1 MPSDEYLPEPMV
13 VICGPT
19 GVGKS
24 ALVQRYLFGVF
35 PPEVRDAIQADFAIR
50 YRKRVEVDGEP
61 CILEI
66 HRSNRMESVATTDMF
81 LRKADMFLLVYRI
94 GSRESFDEMKE
105 RHQLILGRREDKV
118 PIILVGNKCDLSSNM
133 RAVSPEEGA
142 DLARELGCGFIE
154 TSAKDNVNV
163 EQTFINLIREHRRME
178 QEKKQA
184 PVEELTTKDVQE
196 KEGRSFKDRI
206 LAFFKRLPRKKST

>member
-1 MPSDEYLPEPMV
+1 MPSSELLPEPMV
-13 VICGPT
+13 VVCGPS

-35 PPEVRDAIQADFAIR
+35 PPEFDPLHGAGD
-50 YRKRVEVDGEP
+50 RKRVEVDGEP
-61 CILEI
+61 CLLEI
-66 HRSNRMESVATTDMF
+66 HRSNRMESVATTEMF
-81 LRKADMFLLVYRI
+81 IRKADMFLLVYRI

-105 RHQLILGRREDKV
+105 RHQLILGRRPDKV

-142 DLARELGCGFIE
+142 DLARELGCGFVE

-163 EQTFINLIREHRRME
+163 EQTFTDLIRAHRRIEQAKKLVAME
-178 QEKKQA
+178 EPPA
-184 PVEELTTKDVQE
+184 KDIQH
-196 KEGRSFKDRI
+196 KEGGSFKDRI
-206 LAFFKRLPRKKST
+206 LAFFKRLTQKKSS